1 VKDFTPFAR
10 YLTRR
15 TRSLGDLVLHRLVAW
30 GVDETVLLL
39 ALATLVG
46 SVVGGA
52 ILLFYRG
59 IDLAALVVPGIT
71 ARLGVPIELAAIA
84 TLVLGL
90 VMVRIIVHFGTRDSP
105 GENIPDVMH
114 AVARRGGVLHS
125 MPVTL
130 KTLAA
135 AVTLGSGGSVG
146 AEGPV
151 AVLGSALGS
160 RIGRYFRFRPNR
172 LKLLVGCG
180 AAAGISG
187 AFGAPI
193 AGVFFALE
201 EIIGGFRT
209 MALAPVVVA
218 SVAAAAVT
226 RIGLGDD
233 LVITIPQEYTIG
245 PTSDLFLYALL
256 GLAGGFVAVAYN
268 RGVWKIHDLLE
279 DVPGWLKLL
288 FAAVVIGAVSSQFED
303 GLWGRGHQGMNL
315 GLVLG
320 QSAWVLIALALSKIA
335 LTGLTLA
342 GGGVGGVFTPA
353 LVIGG
358 TFGSAVGIGL
368 DALFPQLGIEPVAF
382 GLVGMAALVGGATH
396 APLTAIFMV
405 LEMTNDYGLILP
417 LMLGGTL
424 SYVVARRLHP
434 ESIYTEW
441 LVRRGEHITH
451 GTDEAVMRSLTVEDA
466 YRNDPTIVLAD
477 ATLASTMPII
487 RTSKDLEYPV
497 VDSDNVVVGIF
508 TWQALKNALADREL
522 PGDTLIRDIAQ
533 PFSEGVTLS
542 DDLMTALRQL
552 GARDAQMLPVVDRVP
567 PYHLR
572 GIIGRKEIFAAYD
585 RAVT

>member
-288 FAAVVIGAVSSQFED
+288 FAAVVIGAVSSQFEGSGPVRLGAD
-303 GLWGRGHQGMNL
+303 CVGALEDRLDRAHAGWWRRGRGLHARPRHRGHL
-315 GLVLG
+315 RLRGGHRPGRPVP
-320 QSAWVLIALALSKIA
+320 A
-335 LTGLTLA
+335 TRHRA
-342 GGGVGGVFTPA
+342 GGLRPRGDGGP
-353 LVIGG
+353 G
-358 TFGSAVGIGL
+358 
-368 DALFPQLGIEPVAF
+368 
-382 GLVGMAALVGGATH
+382 
-396 APLTAIFMV
+396 
-405 LEMTNDYGLILP
+405 
-417 LMLGGTL
+417 
-424 SYVVARRLHP
+424 
-434 ESIYTEW
+434 
-441 LVRRGEHITH
+441 RRGDPRPPH
-451 GTDEAVMRSLTVEDA
+451 GHLHGPG
-466 YRNDPTIVLAD
+466 ND
-477 ATLASTMPII
+477 
-487 RTSKDLEYPV
+487 
-497 VDSDNVVVGIF
+497 
-508 TWQALKNALADREL
+508 Q
-522 PGDTLIRDIAQ
+522 
-533 PFSEGVTLS
+533 
-542 DDLMTALRQL
+542 
-552 GARDAQMLPVVDRVP
+552 
-567 PYHLR
+567 
-572 GIIGRKEIFAAYD
+572 
-585 RAVT
+585 